1 MKFNVSSK
9 KLFEQLQAVS
19 KVIAARNSLQ
29 ILESVLFDIEG
40 EKLQLSCSDLELTKA
55 DIRIAS
61 NCMTRTSSM
70 EFEEIKPNPQTS
82 TTMEMAE
89 MEEMVVKRESNAT
102 HSGEVPRWFYEHKMF
117 MLERHVA
124 EMDGKITLMEYRI
137 DQLEKAPKSLIVDSI
152 VVKDMRYPTIEFTQN
167 TPKFIEED
175 KDLKSNHSEILQL
188 YEYIVADSVKADNH
202 YGYGYGETPNEKRE
216 IERTRIETYHRRLV
230 NLVKDRT
237 YAALAKECR
246 SGEAKGHLDFKG
258 LNKYDVGRS
267 FQKLCPDVEF
277 KIESFSRACYAIGW
291 QPKPNNVIK

>member
-40 EKLQLSCSDLELTKA
+40 EQLTLTSSSDLTIMRS
-55 DIRIAS
+55 DVRIAR
-61 NCMTRTSSM
+61 NYITRTCTM
-70 EFEEIKPNPQTS
+70 EFEESKPNQEINIA
-82 TTMEMAE
+82 ME
-89 MEEMVVKRESNAT
+89 MEEIKIKGEANTT
-102 HSGEVPRWFYEHKMF
+102 HLGEMPQWIYDHNRICV
-117 MLERHVA
+117 LEKQMSEMYGKVA
-124 EMDGKITLMEYRI
+124 QIDYRVN
-137 DQLEKAPKSLIVDSI
+137 QLEKAPKSLIVDSI
-152 VVKDMRYPTIEFTQN
+152 VVKDMGYPTVELTQN

-188 YEYIVADSVKADNH
+188 YEYIVEDSVKTDNH

-216 IERTRIETYHRRLV
+216 IERTRIETYNRRLV

-246 SGEAKGHLDFKG
+246 NGEAKGHLDFKG

-277 KIESFSRACYAIGW
+277 KIDSFSRACYAIGW
-291 QPKPNNVIK
+291 QPKPNNVVKR